1 MSNNKMKLLL
11 PSTMARAGWEVAEAR
26 EDVEAIA
33 FEASMPAAE
42 FHALL
47 GDVHGVA
54 LGMTPFAQAEL
65 QAARNLRVVARI
77 GEATTPLTWRC

>member
-1 MSNNKMKLLL
+1 MGDQTLKLLL

-26 EDVEAIA
+26 SDVEAIA
-33 FEASMPAAE
+33 FEGNIPAAK

-47 GDVHGVA
+47 GDVNGVA

-65 QAARNLRVVARI
+65 QAARNLRVVA
-77 GEATTPLTWRC
+77 A